1 MKNVLLFGSTG
12 YVGTHF
18 IERNIKKYNIIEV
31 GRREFD
37 FLDPDID
44 SLVKSLRNTKF
55 DAVVFLQGINPCNGV
70 DDITEEQFFNML
82 KINITTPHE
91 IIRSINPWISYEG
104 SVVFMS
110 SIARKK
116 GSYDPSYATSKAGL
130 VGLQQT
136 MSNAFPFLRFNTVSL
151 GLVKNSTVHRS
162 MTDDFEKKH
171 IDAMGGKL
179 VHVDD
184 ACKAI
189 EFLIECNS
197 VNRSIVSVDRGFKL

>member
-18 IERNIKKYNIIEV
+18 IENYINKYNIVEV
-31 GRREFD
+31 GRKDFD
-37 FLDPDID
+37 FLNPDIG
-44 SLVKSLRNTKF
+44 SLIEVIGHTKF
-55 DAVVFLQGINPCNGV
+55 DAVVFLQGINPSNGV
-70 DDITEEQFFNML
+70 DDITEKQFFDML
-82 KINITTPHE
+82 KINITTPHDVL
-91 IIRSINPWISYEG
+91 RSINPWAEYG
-104 SVVFMS
+104 ASVIFMS

-136 MSNAFPFLRFNTVSL
+136 LSNSYPFLRFNTISL
-151 GLVKNSTVHRS
+151 GLVENSRVHCG
-162 MTDDFEKKH
+162 MTKDFEEKH
-171 IDAMGGKL
+171 LNAMGGKL
-179 VHVDD
+179 VDVQD

-197 VNRSIVSVDRGFKL
+197 VNRAIIPVDRGFKL

>member
-18 IERNIKKYNIIEV
+18 IENYISRYNIIEV
-31 GRREFD
+31 GRRDFD
-37 FLDPDID
+37 FLNPDIE
-44 SLVKSLRNTKF
+44 SLMKVIGHTKF
-55 DAVVFLQGINPCNGV
+55 DAVVFLQGINPSNGV
-70 DDITEEQFFNML
+70 ADITEQQFFDML

-91 IIRSINPWISYEG
+91 VVRSIHPWIKYNA
-104 SVVFMS
+104 SVIFMS

-136 MSNAFPFLRFNTVSL
+136 LSNAYPFLRFNTVSL
-151 GLVKNSTVHRS
+151 GLVENSRVHKG
-162 MTDDFEKKH
+162 MTKDFEQKH
-171 IDAMGGKL
+171 INAMGGKL
-179 VHVDD
+179 IDVRD

-189 EFLIECNS
+189 KFLIECDS
-197 VNRSIVSVDRGFKL
+197 VNRAVIPVDRGFKL